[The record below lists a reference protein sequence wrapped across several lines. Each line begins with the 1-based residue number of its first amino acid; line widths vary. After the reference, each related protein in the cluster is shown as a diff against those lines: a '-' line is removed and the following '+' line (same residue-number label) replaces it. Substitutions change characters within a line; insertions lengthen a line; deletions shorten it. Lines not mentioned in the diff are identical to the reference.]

1 MYHQMRDRMKS
12 NQTGLRPCLAGDR
25 KAIRMDKYLDLILL
39 RGSDEVEVTTEPEIF
54 TSGIQPRGM
63 TKKTA
68 AAYCGCGSLAAF
80 DDWVRR
86 GILPGSIPGTHRW
99 DRKAIDLKLDLASD
113 LQSRTAPA
121 SALEEWRAKKNAR
134 AS

>member
-1 MYHQMRDRMKS
+1 MG
-12 NQTGLRPCLAGDR
+12 N
-25 KAIRMDKYLDLILL
+25 YLDMISHS
-39 RGSDEVEVTTEPEIF
+39 SDEIEVTTELENF
-54 TSGIQPRGM
+54 TSGVEPRGM

-86 GILPGSIPGTHRW
+86 GILPGPIPGTHRW
-99 DRKAIDLKLDLASD
+99 DRKAIDMKLDLASG
-113 LQSRTAPA
+113 LQSITAPA
-121 SALEEWRAKKNAR
+121 TALEVWRAKKHAR